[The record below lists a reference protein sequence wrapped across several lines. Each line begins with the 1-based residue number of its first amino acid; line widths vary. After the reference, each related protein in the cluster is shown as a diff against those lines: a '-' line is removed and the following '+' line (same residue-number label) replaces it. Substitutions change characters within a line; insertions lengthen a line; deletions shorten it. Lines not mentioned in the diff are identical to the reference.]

1 MNVYVESN
9 FVLELALL
17 QEQWKSCCSI
27 LKLCAA
33 DRAHLVIPGYCLA
46 EPYGALVGRQKR
58 RRKVREDVE
67 GELKQIA
74 RTEIYKERLEG
85 FRELTS
91 FLIKSAEDED
101 NRLLIEC
108 KGLLR
113 SAEVIP
119 LDASVLDA
127 STEYRQRYG
136 FSPQDAI
143 VYASVLLHLQ
153 TRRAPASCFLNRDKD
168 FGDEEVVEELRSYEF
183 ELLRDFDAGH
193 QFIVDSV
200 G

>member
-17 QEQWKSCCSI
+17 QEQWKNCCSV
-27 LKLCAA
+27 LKHCAA
-33 DRAHLVIPGYCLA
+33 GRAHLVIPGYCLA

-67 GELKQIA
+67 AELKQIA
-74 RTEIYKERLEG
+74 RSEIYKERFEG

-108 KGLLR
+108 KGLLQ

-119 LDASVLDA
+119 LDASVLAA
-127 STEYRQRYG
+127 STEYRQRHG

-153 TRRAPASCFLNRDKD
+153 TTGAPESCFLNRDKD
-168 FGDEEVVEELRSYEF
+168 FGDEEVVEELRSYGC
-183 ELLRDFDAGH
+183 ELLRDFEAGY
-193 QFIVDSV
+193 QFIVDSI

>member
-17 QEQWKSCCSI
+17 QEQWKNCHSV

-33 DRAHLVIPGYCLA
+33 DRVHLVIPGYCLA
-46 EPYGALVGRQKR
+46 EPYNALVGRQKR

-67 GELKQIA
+67 SELKQIA
-74 RTEIYKERLEG
+74 RTEIYQDRLEG
-85 FRELTS
+85 FRELTN

-101 NRLLIEC
+101 NRLLVEC
-108 KGLLR
+108 MGLLR
-113 SAEVIP
+113 SAEVIS
-119 LDASVLDA
+119 LDASVLAA
-127 STEYRQRYG
+127 STEFRQQHG

-143 VYASVLLHLQ
+143 VYASVLSHLQ
-153 TRRAPASCFLNRDKD
+153 IRRVPVSCFLNRDKD
-168 FGDEEVVEELRSYEF
+168 FGDEDVVEELRSYGC
-183 ELLRDFDAGH
+183 ELVQDFDAGH
-193 QFIVDSV
+193 QFIVDNI